1 MEQQNIIISICM
13 IMKNEER
20 CLERCLKSLTPL
32 REQLPCELII
42 TDTGSTDKSIEIAE
56 KYADKLLHFE
66 WCNDFSA
73 ARNFGLEQAKGEWIM
88 VIDADEELVEDV
100 SHLVKFFTSE
110 EKYKYYSC
118 FLKKKNCFDAEI
130 CNRVESLKDYNGTES
145 AFLDYRVFRAD
156 DNPRY
161 EGIIHETV
169 PYKDPAYT
177 FNDLVLYHDGY
188 AYEDLKKRK
197 EKGFRNASLLEKSLK
212 ENLHDLRQIN
222 MILNESTVLN
232 DDAHKNL
239 ILLTEKIMYKNLNSS
254 FAPDSFVRVAN
265 YYRSHDEI
273 EKALKVCKDFL
284 KYFTDERCKLFEI
297 DIRFIQTICLFKQKQ
312 YRPTLKMIDN
322 YFKLVDS
329 YEKGKLDLF
338 LLRTGSVKFQG
349 KKAQDYLKHV
359 QIQCYIEL
367 KELEK
372 AGELLKKTDLS
383 KKDGAVF
390 YNFFLTLVRL
400 AYFDKANISLGD
412 YYPMLIETIKTGNEK
427 EKEVARKTYDVV
439 HSYISNVPEY
449 MRSVILKQIVSSEE
463 GKEDLKAVI
472 EKKEKEKKENFEKF
486 TREIKDTIKKLI
498 AEPSMKGKALDLT
511 NQLKA
516 IAPEDEEVKEFIKI
530 LSE

>member
-1 MEQQNIIISICM
+1 M
-13 IMKNEER
+13 
-20 CLERCLKSLTPL
+20 
-32 REQLPCELII
+32 
-42 TDTGSTDKSIEIAE
+42 
-56 KYADKLLHFE
+56 
-66 WCNDFSA
+66 
-73 ARNFGLEQAKGEWIM
+73 
-88 VIDADEELVEDV
+88 
-100 SHLVKFFTSE
+100 
-110 EKYKYYSC
+110 
-118 FLKKKNCFDAEI
+118 
-130 CNRVESLKDYNGTES
+130 
-145 AFLDYRVFRAD
+145 
-156 DNPRY
+156 
-161 EGIIHETV
+161 
-169 PYKDPAYT
+169 
-177 FNDLVLYHDGY
+177 
-188 AYEDLKKRK
+188 
-197 EKGFRNASLLEKSLK
+197 
-212 ENLHDLRQIN
+212 
-222 MILNESTVLN
+222 
-232 DDAHKNL
+232 
-239 ILLTEKIMYKNLNSS
+239 
-254 FAPDSFVRVAN
+254 
-265 YYRSHDEI
+265 
-273 EKALKVCKDFL
+273 
-284 KYFTDERCKLFEI
+284 FEI